1 MTKTKKIILI
11 IGLVIIA
18 LDLSFIINLFFG
30 IESPY
35 TLGPN
40 WSVHKYVP
48 SYNVY
53 RGEKLIAVIKPESG
67 LIVSTATPPPP
78 PGQQIKHPFLTA
90 TALVPEEE
98 NNLYQLLQKAKNF
111 DDYVN
116 LLKANGYTISI
127 THI

>member
-1 MTKTKKIILI
+1 MTKNKKIILI
-11 IGLVIIA
+11 IGLVIVA
-18 LDLSFIINLFFG
+18 LGLSFVINLFFG

-35 TLGPN
+35 TISPD

-53 RGEKLIAVIKPESG
+53 RGEELVAIIKPEPG
-67 LIVSTATPPPP
+67 PIVSTATPPPP

-98 NNLYQLLQKAKNF
+98 NNLYQLLQKVQNF
-111 DDYVN
+111 NDFVN
-116 LLKANGYTISI
+116 LLKANGYSVTF
-127 THI
+127 THP